1 MKVNYH
7 MHTKRCNHAI
17 GEEEEYIVN
26 AIQAGFDEVGFACHS
41 PWQYDGKYR
50 SHMRMQPEEL
60 DDYILKILELK
71 DKYANQI
78 SIKIGLECEYYPK
91 YTNWLKEF
99 AKENKLDYLIFG
111 NHYHETDE
119 LRIYYGSQ
127 TIHDRMLDNYVNST
141 IEGLKTGLYSY
152 IAHPDLFMR
161 ARNWD
166 KKCEEATHKICKFC
180 EENEIIMEYNL
191 AGLRYSIVEGKMLYP
206 HDEFWKIASTYKIK
220 AIIGVDAHSP
230 SNLRDTSLFELAY
243 KKLTDWNIEIVE
255 DIPYLR

>member
-1 MKVNYH
+1 MKNYH
-7 MHTKRCNHAI
+7 THTYRCMHAS
-17 GEEEEYIVN
+17 GSDEEYVLA
-26 AIQAGFDEVGFACHS
+26 AIEAGYTVLGFADHA
-41 PWQYDGKYR
+41 PWKYDSNFVSKI
-50 SHMRMQPEEL
+50 RMPLSQFN
-60 DDYILKILELK
+60 DYYKSIYELK
-71 DKYANQI
+71 EKYKDEI
-78 SIKIGLECEYYPK
+78 EIKIGLECEYYPK

-111 NHYHETDE
+111 NHYYETDE
-119 LRIYYGSQ
+119 LKIYYGTQ
-127 TIHDRMLDNYVNST
+127 TIHDNMLDNYVNST

-230 SNLRDTSLFELAY
+230 SNLRDTSLFELAH
-243 KKLTDWNIEIVE
+243 KKLSDWNIEIVE
-255 DIPYLR
+255 NIPYLR

>member
-1 MKVNYH
+1 MKNYH
-7 MHTKRCNHAI
+7 THTYRCMHASGSDEDYVLAAI
-17 GEEEEYIVN
+17 E
-26 AIQAGFDEVGFACHS
+26 AGYTVLGFADHT
-41 PWQYDGKYR
+41 PWKYDSNFVSKI
-50 SHMRMQPEEL
+50 RMPLSQFN
-60 DDYILKILELK
+60 DYYKSINELK
-71 DKYANQI
+71 EKYKDKI
-78 SIKIGLECEYYPK
+78 EIKIGLECEYYPK
-91 YTNWLKEF
+91 YTNWLREF

-119 LRIYYGSQ
+119 LRIYYGTQ
-127 TIHDRMLDNYVNST
+127 TIHDSMLDNYVNST

-161 ARNWD
+161 ARKWD

-230 SNLRDTSLFELAY
+230 SNLRDTSLYELAY
-243 KKLTDWNIEIVE
+243 KKLSEWNIEIVE
-255 DIPYLR
+255 NIPYLR